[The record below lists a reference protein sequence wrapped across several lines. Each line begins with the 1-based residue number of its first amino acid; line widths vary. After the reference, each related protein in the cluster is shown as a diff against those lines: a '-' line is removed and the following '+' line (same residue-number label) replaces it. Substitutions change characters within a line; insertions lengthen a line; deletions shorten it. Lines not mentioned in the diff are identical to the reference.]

1 MNRVNKGKRAT
12 RGKDEQGKEGKKG
25 NRVSRVVGTKG
36 GRKHSLHF
44 QAALIIFLF
53 AFIEKKK
60 KKKTRFQHFYT
71 FLWAGCLG
79 SVATC
84 VLELSRLATLFVCG
98 SGQYSFDDFDW

>member
-12 RGKDEQGKEGKKG
+12 RGQDEQGKEGKKG

-44 QAALIIFLF
+44 QAALVIFLF

-71 FLWAGCLG
+71 FFMGWLLRKCGNMCPG
-79 SVATC
+79 VVATRDAVC
-84 VLELSRLATLFVCG
+84 VR
-98 SGQYSFDDFDW
+98 

>member
-12 RGKDEQGKEGKKG
+12 RGQDEQGKEGKKG

-44 QAALIIFLF
+44 QAALVIFFLPLLR
-53 AFIEKKK
+53 KKK
-60 KKKTRFQHFYT
+60 EGNTRFQHFYT

-98 SGQYSFDDFDW
+98 SGQYSFDDFDR